1 MGSIPAEIEAALKDV
16 PDDSNSQWTRK
27 MIQSESPR
35 HKVVLS
41 QPIYLGA
48 YEVTQA
54 EYEKVMGKNPS
65 HYNQL
70 NGNEAVA
77 GMDTTRFPVD
87 NVSWNDA
94 AECCAKLSLL
104 EGHKPFYKREGENVV
119 PLDGTGYQ
127 LPTEAEWE
135 FACRAG
141 TMSKFWSGDRNEDLA
156 KAGWFRNNASGRTH
170 RVGDLQANPFGLYDV
185 HGNSWEWVRD
195 GWRGED
201 PSYGAYAD
209 KPEIDPYRPF
219 VGSSDRM
226 LRGGFWF
233 HPASGCGSSSRHAF
247 VASAQSPNIGFRMS
261 LSIEAVKK
269 RSTIPQAANSPGK
282 LNAPNPAVAPFDARQ
297 ARGHQEEWARHL
309 GVPVEYTNS
318 IGMKFRLIPPGEFQM
333 GSGKEHV
340 QQASDWI
347 NQARLSADAFERS
360 RILEEGP
367 QHPVS
372 ISKPFCLGE
381 VEVTVG
387 QFRAFVDATKYLT
400 QGERFG
406 GGNSNTWSPNPTV
419 KPDQVKVTW
428 RTPGYA
434 TSDHHPVTQ
443 VTWADCIAFCD

>member
-170 RVGDLQANPFGLYDV
+170 RVGDLQANPFMAIPG
-185 HGNSWEWVRD
+185 
-195 GWRGED
+195 
-201 PSYGAYAD
+201 
-209 KPEIDPYRPF
+209 
-219 VGSSDRM
+219 
-226 LRGGFWF
+226 
-233 HPASGCGSSSRHAF
+233 SGCETAG
-247 VASAQSPNIGFRMS
+247 
-261 LSIEAVKK
+261 EAKTPATVPTLINQ
-269 RSTIPQAANSPGK
+269 RSTPTGRSSEALIACCAAVFGSTLRLVADLRAAMPLSHQHSPPI
-282 LNAPNPAVAPFDARQ
+282 LVSEC
-297 ARGHQEEWARHL
+297 HC
-309 GVPVEYTNS
+309 
-318 IGMKFRLIPPGEFQM
+318 RLRP
-333 GSGKEHV
+333 
-340 QQASDWI
+340 
-347 NQARLSADAFERS
+347 
-360 RILEEGP
+360 
-367 QHPVS
+367 
-372 ISKPFCLGE
+372 
-381 VEVTVG
+381 
-387 QFRAFVDATKYLT
+387 
-400 QGERFG
+400 
-406 GGNSNTWSPNPTV
+406 
-419 KPDQVKVTW
+419 
-428 RTPGYA
+428 
-434 TSDHHPVTQ
+434 
-443 VTWADCIAFCD
+443 